1 MTLPPGTR
9 LGNYEIVRVLGRGG
23 MGEVYLARD
32 ERLDREIALKF
43 VMPEKAADPDT
54 RKRFLREARL
64 ASRLLHPSA
73 AVIYEVGEWQ
83 DQLFLAME
91 FVPGETLSKRLKSG
105 PFPVAEVLPIARQLA
120 AVLAAAHSQG
130 IVHRDVKPGNI
141 ILTDTGQ
148 VKLLDFGLATL
159 NSFGS
164 GEGDHPTET
173 MLTTPGAVAGTPAY
187 LSPERINGQS
197 GDARGDLF
205 AVGIVLYEL
214 VTGRHP
220 FTGPTP
226 LVTLANI
233 LSHQPEPITRVGLVV
248 PPALGRAIFRCL
260 AKKAEDRYASAD
272 ELLADLEILAPTHSR
287 RGLALAVGG
296 GAVGLGVLGGGVY
309 LWRRT
314 RNQSRF
320 DSLAVLPFTIA
331 DSAQTFLADGVT
343 DALIANVGKVNSLR
357 VLARSA
363 VYNPKVPRQDPIAS
377 GLMLKVATVLTGRM
391 ETTPTGYSVRVEL
404 IEAATSR
411 FLWGRTFVVAREL
424 IASLQSDISL
434 ALLAYLGVEPEQGP
448 AERSA
453 AVPAASYQ
461 AYMMGRFQLNKRS
474 KEGIEKS
481 LGYFEE
487 ALRLHPDYALP
498 YVGLAAAFN
507 SQSGMIRPSEVFPKA
522 LTALDKALQLDP
534 LLAEAHSVKGW
545 TRMTFHWDW
554 PGAEA
559 GLQRAI
565 QLNPSYAVA
574 HSNYATL
581 LTCRKRF
588 SEATAQNEL
597 AAKLDPVSAGI
608 NVLRGYF
615 YYLSRQ
621 NDRALSHLT
630 GVLKAEKSS
639 AQALFFRGTALIQAG
654 RYSDAIRDFEAGLE
668 VVPTD
673 SGTLADLGLAYAR
686 AGQPAQA
693 RAQLDKIAEIATKRY
708 VSPYFQALP
717 HLGLGDLQKALDLL
731 EQAAEDR
738 SFPVIY
744 IGVEPKLDP
753 LRKEPRFLRLL
764 TLVGLA

>member
-1 MTLPPGTR
+1 MTLSAGTR

-91 FVPGETLSKRLKSG
+91 YVPGETLSKRLKSG
-105 PFPVAEVLPIARQLA
+105 PLPVAEVPPIARQLA

-130 IVHRDVKPGNI
+130 IIHRDVKPGNI
-141 ILTDTGQ
+141 ILTATGQ
-148 VKLLDFGLATL
+148 VKLLDFGLAVLST
-159 NSFGS
+159 FGS
-164 GEGDHPTET
+164 GDGDHPTET
-173 MLTTPGAVAGTPAY
+173 MLTTPGAIAGTPAY
-187 LSPERINGQS
+187 LSPERINGQP
-197 GDARGDLF
+197 GDARADLF

-220 FTGPTP
+220 FAGPTP

-233 LSHQPEPITRVGLVV
+233 LSHPPEPLARAGLVV

-260 AKKAEDRYASAD
+260 AKKPEERYASAD

-287 RGLALAVGG
+287 RSLALAVGG
-296 GAVGLGVLGGGVY
+296 GTVGLGALGGGVF
-309 LWRRT
+309 LWRRM

-331 DSAQTFLADGVT
+331 DTAQTFLADGVT

-377 GLMLKVATVLTGRM
+377 GLMLKVATVLSGRI

-411 FLWGRTFVVAREL
+411 FLWGKTFVVAREL
-424 IASLQSDISL
+424 IASLQSDITV

-448 AERSA
+448 ADRSA

-461 AYMMGRFQLNKRS
+461 AYTMGRFQLNKRT
-474 KEGIEKS
+474 KEGGEKAVE
-481 LGYFEE
+481 LFEE

-507 SQSGMIRPSEVFPKA
+507 QQSGMVRPSEVFPKSLA
-522 LTALDKALQLDP
+522 AVEKALRLDP
-534 LLAEAHSVKGW
+534 NLAEAHAAKGW

-559 GLQRAI
+559 GFQEALR
-565 QLNPSYAVA
+565 LNPSYPFA
-574 HSNYATL
+574 HTFYATL
-581 LTCRKRF
+581 LSCRKRF
-588 SEATAQNEL
+588 PEAITQSEM

-608 NVLRGYF
+608 GVSLGYL

-621 NDRALSHLT
+621 NDRAIAHLT
-630 GVLKAEKSS
+630 RLLDSEKRL
-639 AQALFFRGTALIQAG
+639 AAAWLYRGTALIQAG
-654 RYSDAIRDFEAGLE
+654 RYSEAIRDFEAGLALA
-668 VVPTD
+668 PTD
-673 SGTLADLGLAYAR
+673 SGAIADLGLAYAR

-693 RAQLDKIAEIATKRY
+693 RAQLAKIAEIAAKRY
-708 VSPYFQALP
+708 TSPYFQAFP

-731 EQAAEDR
+731 EQATEDR

>member
-91 FVPGETLSKRLKSG
+91 YVPGETLSKRLKSG

-148 VKLLDFGLATL
+148 VKLFDFGLATL
-159 NSFGS
+159 SSFGS

-187 LSPERINGQS
+187 LSPERINGQP
-197 GDARGDLF
+197 GDARADLF

-220 FTGPTP
+220 FAGPTP

-314 RNQSRF
+314 RYQSRF

-331 DSAQTFLADGVT
+331 DNAQTFLADGVT
-343 DALIANVGKVNSLR
+343 DALIANIGKVNSLR

-411 FLWGRTFVVAREL
+411 FLWGKTFVVAREL

-434 ALLAYLGVEPEQGP
+434 ALLAYLGVEPEQGT
-448 AERSA
+448 AERSSA
-453 AVPAASYQ
+453 IPAASYQ

-481 LGYFEE
+481 VELFEE
-487 ALRLHPDYALP
+487 ALRIHPDYALP
-498 YVGLAAAFN
+498 YVGLATAFN
-507 SQSGMIRPSEVFPKA
+507 SQSGMMQPSEVFPKA
-522 LTALDKALQLDP
+522 LAAVEKAVQLDP
-534 LLAEAHSVKGW
+534 NLAEAHSTRGW
-545 TRMTFHWDW
+545 TQMTFHWDW
-554 PGAEA
+554 SGAEA
-559 GLQRAI
+559 EFQKAI

-574 HSNYATL
+574 RSNYATL

-588 SEATAQNEL
+588 AEATTQIEL

-608 NVLRGYF
+608 GVTLGNL
-615 YYLSRQ
+615 YYLSRE
-621 NDRALSHLT
+621 NDRAIAHLT
-630 GVLKAEKSS
+630 RLLENEKRL
-639 AQALFFRGTALIQAG
+639 AIAWLNRGTALIQAG
-654 RYSDAIRDFEAGLE
+654 RYAEAIRDFEAGLALA
-668 VVPTD
+668 PTD
-673 SGTLADLGLAYAR
+673 SGAMADLGLAYAR

-708 VSPYFQALP
+708 TSPYFQAFP